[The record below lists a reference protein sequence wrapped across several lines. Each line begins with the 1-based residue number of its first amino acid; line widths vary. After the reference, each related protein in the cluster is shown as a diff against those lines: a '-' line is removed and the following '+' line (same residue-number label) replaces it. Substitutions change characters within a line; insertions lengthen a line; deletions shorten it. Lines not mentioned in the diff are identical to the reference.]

1 MGLSVEDAAR
11 CPTSGYSIDMLVDDA
26 QGRAW
31 AVEFDGPSHFLEIPS
46 GSPRPTGATVLK
58 RRLLQLLGHALVSVP
73 YGEWDSCK
81 GAAEREQYLRGKLE
95 ALGRSH
101 LCTSAHADVLPGSHG
116 TTESLDTAAK
126 GKKARRRK
134 GQKQGQATADAG
146 DAADAAPSLQ
156 APLERDEELADQG
169 QQAEATEDDFKEDD
183 LRQTVGLPVGASAA
197 DPAATSS
204 SLQQRKHAKRRKKP
218 RSRDNEQ
225 QTVACERGSRWSEL
239 ARIVCLCA
247 LMACSGLWIY
257 FQILP
262 QALRPFFQFFSSWSS
277 FSGRS

>member
-1 MGLSVEDAAR
+1 MRFVRHKKPIFWPKIQKNTHSRHFNDLAVFTQFLLPTQTITSTRQTQQISLSVPD
-11 CPTSGYSIDMLVDDA
+11 
-26 QGRAW
+26 
-31 AVEFDGPSHFLEIPS
+31 
-46 GSPRPTGATVLK
+46 
-58 RRLLQLLGHALVSVP
+58 
-73 YGEWDSCK
+73 
-81 GAAEREQYLRGKLE
+81 
-95 ALGRSH
+95 
-101 LCTSAHADVLPGSHG
+101 LCTSAHAEVLPGSHG

-169 QQAEATEDDFKEDD
+169 QQAEAKEDDFKEDD

-239 ARIVCLCA
+239 ARIICLCA

-257 FQILP
+257 FQP
-262 QALRPFFQFFSSWSS
+262 QALRPFFQFASSWSS

>member
-1 MGLSVEDAAR
+1 MAAGDIAGSASSRSNIESARRAQATARGGPRALLQAAR
-11 CPTSGYSIDMLVDDA
+11 A
-26 QGRAW
+26 
-31 AVEFDGPSHFLEIPS
+31 AV
-46 GSPRPTGATVLK
+46 A
-58 RRLLQLLGHALVSVP
+58 
-73 YGEWDSCK
+73 
-81 GAAEREQYLRGKLE
+81 
-95 ALGRSH
+95 
-101 LCTSAHADVLPGSHG
+101 
-116 TTESLDTAAK
+116 
-126 GKKARRRK
+126 
-134 GQKQGQATADAG
+134 ADAG

-169 QQAEATEDDFKEDD
+169 QQAEAKEDDFKEDD

-197 DPAATSS
+197 DPAVISS

-218 RSRDNEQ
+218 RARDNEQ

-239 ARIVCLCA
+239 ARIICLCA

-262 QALRPFFQFFSSWSS
+262 QALRPFFQYASSWSS

>member
-1 MGLSVEDAAR
+1 
-11 CPTSGYSIDMLVDDA
+11 
-26 QGRAW
+26 
-31 AVEFDGPSHFLEIPS
+31 
-46 GSPRPTGATVLK
+46 
-58 RRLLQLLGHALVSVP
+58 VP
-73 YGEWDSCK
+73 YGEWDACK

-95 ALGRSH
+95 ALGRSN

-239 ARIVCLCA
+239 ACIICLCA

-257 FQILP
+257 FQP
-262 QALRPFFQFFSSWSS
+262 QALRPFFQFASSWSS